1 MFTTM
6 PTDNLD
12 YPQPLISVIVR
23 TQNRPYL
30 LQRALQSL
38 RAQTYPALEVVI
50 INDGGKNIAAI
61 VEKYNN
67 QLNIQLIQHDDI
79 KGRATAANTGIHAAQ
94 GEWIA
99 FLDDDDTFEPD
110 GLAQLARYIAWDK
123 DLIYGQVQVVHMAAD
138 PEKMVKAGIFG
149 EPFDADRLL
158 LENYIPICAYLCK
171 RDLALSVGG
180 FDPEFTFLEDWEFL
194 FRLSRQINFHY
205 ITDLVS
211 NYCIWGEAYATG
223 KNTEQEIYYRTLLFQ
238 KHHALFTPETLRK
251 ASLACI
257 KHTSRRLDEAHARFQ
272 QTLVSVQTQHTEIL
286 QQTHVSHAH
295 EIQQLR
301 VSHADEVHQLNLRY
315 NDAHQQ
321 WNSDY
326 QKLAWQLD
334 AEVAKIQKI
343 AEDNQVILNENK
355 QLADKL
361 HETNLEVLRLREHV
375 AIQTQEH
382 DLLNKQWQDEKLQL
396 QGQHAQV
403 FEIQAQAHRQRI
415 NEYHAQCH
423 YLQVQV
429 NSLTA
434 DLQAQNHHWQQR
446 MQQWLWRL
454 ASHIAFAP
462 GATLDLSN
470 YGVIPSTR
478 LFIAETCT
486 TQEIIPILQDTIQ
499 APMPILSGKSI
510 YWKFS
515 WQGSETAPVIL
526 LRLGTYGRVN
536 HCHLKLLIFQQIGEE
551 QLLCNAAYL
560 DGKVAKDNSYNA
572 FLLDKPLKAGQYRI
586 ELTSPDADNTYNTLC
601 IWLTLRYLPAGGN
614 IIKNYR
620 YTPPN
625 RLNLQEILTTLDY
638 LPKISVVMPV
648 YNTPKDFLVACI
660 DSVIQQVY
668 PHWELCIADDASTES
683 FISQLLE
690 SYQEKYPE
698 QIKIVFRQKNGHIS
712 AATNSALS
720 LATGEYIALLDH
732 DDVLTEDALLQVVKI
747 LNSQLENGKSQIDLV
762 YSDEDKL
769 DETGGFDEPFFKP
782 SWSPENLKGQMYLGH
797 LGVYRKQILDEIG
810 GFRIGYEGSQDWD
823 LALRFTEKTQ
833 QIVHIPKILYHWRKH
848 SNSTAANIDN
858 KDYAVKMGLKV
869 VQESLDR
876 DGEGGVA
883 EFNSLNNCLV
893 VHYPV
898 STDNAPLVSIIIPTK
913 DQAKLLADCLVSIC
927 VDNPYPNWEVI
938 IVDNGSKETETFELF
953 AEYQQKLGQQ
963 FKVLPCPGAFNFSYL
978 VNQGAKAAKGQF
990 LLLLNNDTKLLAP
1003 TNWLAEMVGYA
1014 QRQPIACVGIKL
1026 LYPDNT
1032 LQHAGVVCGIGGV
1045 ANHSHLNHPIESPGY
1060 FSRLTIVSN
1069 YSAVTA
1075 ACLMIRREL
1084 WELVEGFDEKLA
1096 VAFNDVDFCLRL
1108 WEKGYR
1114 NVILPHVQ
1122 FYHYESKT
1130 RGREDTPEKLQRFHK
1145 EIAYMQ
1151 KRWKTVLDDDPYYNI
1166 NLSKFACDFSIDLN
1180 SIYHSNNDE
1189 ELQ

>member
-1 MFTTM
+1 MLPM

-30 LQRALQSL
+30 LRRALQSL
-38 RAQTYPALEVVI
+38 CEQSYPALEVVI
-50 INDGGKNIAAI
+50 INDGGKNIAEV
-61 VEKYNN
+61 VEKFNL
-67 QLNIQLIQHDDI
+67 QLNIQLIQHDSV
-79 KGRATAANTGIHAAQ
+79 KGRATAANSGLQTAQ

-110 GLAQLARYIAWDK
+110 GLERLARYIAWDK
-123 DLIYGQVQVVHMAAD
+123 DLIYGQVQVIHMATD
-138 PEKMVKAGIFG
+138 PEKIVKAGIFA

-171 RDLALSVGG
+171 KEIALTVGG

-194 FRLSRQINFHY
+194 FRLSRHISFHY
-205 ITDLVS
+205 LPELVS

-251 ASLACI
+251 ASLASI

-272 QTLVSVQTQHTEIL
+272 QTLQSVQA
-286 QQTHVSHAH
+286 QQTGILHQSQISHAQETQQLHASHAH
-295 EIQQLR
+295 
-301 VSHADEVHQLNLRY
+301 EVHQLNLRY

-321 WNSDY
+321 WNLDY

-361 HETNLEVLRLREHV
+361 HQANLEVLRLREQV
-375 AIQTQEH
+375 ATQTQEK
-382 DLLNKQWQDEKLQL
+382 DRLQDEKIQL
-396 QGQHAQV
+396 QQENIQL
-403 FEIQAQAHRQRI
+403 FETQAIAHQQRI

-423 YLQVQV
+423 YLQVQL

-434 DLQAQNHHWQQR
+434 DLQAQNQHWQAR

-462 GATLDLSN
+462 GEILDLSN
-470 YGVIPSTR
+470 YGVVPSIR
-478 LFIAETCT
+478 LVTAETCEM
-486 TQEIIPILQDTIQ
+486 QEVVPILVGTIQ

-515 WQGSETAPVIL
+515 WQTSEIAQVIL
-526 LRLGTYGRVN
+526 LRLGTYGRIN
-536 HCHLKLLIFQQIGEE
+536 HCHLKLLIFQKNGE
-551 QLLCNAAYL
+551 QLLLCNAAYL
-560 DGKVAKDNSYNA
+560 NGQTVKDNSYNA
-572 FLLDKPLKAGQYRI
+572 FLLDKPLTKGNYLV
-586 ELTSPDADNTYNTLC
+586 ELTSPDADNAYNTLC
-601 IWLTLRYLPAGGN
+601 VWLTLRYSRAGGN

-620 YTPPN
+620 YSLPN
-625 RLNLQEILTTLDY
+625 HLNLQVTLTTLNY
-638 LPKISVVMPV
+638 LPRISVVMPV
-648 YNTPKDFLVACI
+648 YNTPKDFLIACI
-660 DSVIQQVY
+660 DSVIQQIY
-668 PHWELCIADDASTES
+668 PHWELCIADDASTENYVRE
-683 FISQLLE
+683 LLE

-698 QIKIVFRQKNGHIS
+698 QIKIVYRPVNGHIS

-732 DDVLTEDALLQVVKI
+732 DDVLTEDALIEVVKM
-747 LNSQLENGKSQIDLV
+747 LNSQLENGESQIDLI

-797 LGVYRKQILDEIG
+797 LGVYRKRILDEIG
-810 GFRIGYEGSQDWD
+810 GFRVGYEGSQDWD

-858 KDYAVKMGLKV
+858 KEYAVKMGLKV

-898 STDNAPLVSIIIPTK
+898 SPDNAPLVSIIIPTK
-913 DQAKLLADCLVSIC
+913 DHASLLADCLESIC
-927 VDNPYPNWEVI
+927 TDNPYLNWEVI
-938 IVDNGSKETETFELF
+938 IVDNGSKEAETFELF
-953 AEYQQKLGQQ
+953 AEYQQKLGKQ

-978 VNQGAKAAKGQF
+978 VNQGVKAAKGQF

-1003 TNWLAEMVGYA
+1003 TNWLEEMVGYA
-1014 QRQPIACVGIKL
+1014 QRQQIACVGIKL

-1084 WELVEGFDEKLA
+1084 WELVDGFDEKLA

-1114 NVILPHVQ
+1114 HVILPHVQ
-1122 FYHYESKT
+1122 FYHYESKS

-1189 ELQ
+1189 ELE